1 MRLDSYNFNDIQKV
15 SVLTNGCPENRIDSA
30 RVLDF
35 FIKNGLK
42 SANNFKDA
50 DLILFNACA
59 LTHYNEVRSLSIIDQ
74 LKAHKKPNAG
84 LIVFGCLAKINKD
97 RLREVYPGPTFGS
110 DDIDKLDQIFNYKIK
125 TKNVDS
131 NYLIPLTTLNKY
143 KWFLL
148 SCKENGVSVTLKK
161 LITAGF
167 WAKKVKA
174 VHCYN
179 PRTFCIKISTG
190 CLSNCS
196 YCGVKLSRGPIK
208 SKSIENVYSEF
219 DKGLRDGFNEFALIG
234 TDIGAYGRD
243 RGSNLAHLLTKL
255 LEKDGDYKIKL
266 RNVNPKF
273 LISML
278 PEFREIFKTG
288 KIPYLISAAQSG
300 SNKIL
305 KLMKRG
311 YNIQDFKRAILLLKT
326 EFPNI
331 QIRTQIMV
339 GFPGETEDDF
349 HDSMQLLDEVK
360 FDFVEV
366 YIYQPRPG
374 TVASKMENQVPE
386 KVARRRWQK
395 LFNKAIFCDY
405 TRNGNLSY
413 DKINNPHT

>member
-1 MRLDSYNFNDIQKV
+1 MDSYNFNNIEKV

-30 RVLDF
+30 RVRDF
-35 FIKNGLK
+35 FLKNGLK
-42 SANNFKDA
+42 SVNNFKDA

-59 LTHYNEVRSLSIIDQ
+59 LTHYNEVRSLAIIDHI
-74 LKAHKKPNAG
+74 KAHKKPNAS
-84 LIVFGCLAKINKD
+84 LIVFGCLAKINENL
-97 RLREVYPGPTFGS
+97 LREVYPGPTFGS
-110 DDIDKLDQIFNYKIK
+110 DDIDRLDQIFNYKIK
-125 TKNVDS
+125 TKYIHS

-148 SCKENGVSVTLKK
+148 SCKEYGLSVTLQK

-167 WAKKVKA
+167 WAKKIKT
-174 VHCYN
+174 VHSYN
-179 PRTFCIKISTG
+179 PKTFCIKISTG

-208 SKSIENVYSEF
+208 SKSIENIYSEF
-219 DKGLRDGFNEFALIG
+219 DEGLRDGFNEFALMG

-243 RGSNLAHLLTKL
+243 QGSNLALLLTKL

-266 RNVNPKF
+266 RNINPKF
-273 LISML
+273 LITLL
-278 PEFREIFKTG
+278 PELYEIFKTG
-288 KIPYLISAAQSG
+288 KITYLISAAQSG
-300 SNKIL
+300 SNRIL

-311 YNIQDFKRAILLLKT
+311 YYIQDFKSAIVDLKR

-349 HDSMQLLDEVK
+349 HDSIQLLDEVK

-366 YIYQPRPG
+366 YMYQTRPG
-374 TVASKMENQVPE
+374 TAASKMDNQVPK
-386 KVARRRWQK
+386 KVALRRWQK

-405 TRNGNLSY
+405 THNGNLG
-413 DKINNPHT
+413 